1 VPVEPP
7 ELKELALN
15 YLRHPYIK
23 ATHVLVLDDYIRG
36 VDSADCDE
44 FEIFARVSCSNW
56 VGRLWTLQEGRLGK
70 RVWFQ
75 FRDKAVELKAIW
87 EAFKKRRLT
96 GTSMTEFLSTPS
108 GRLFY
113 KIVVRWNMRATSVL
127 DDFAVDSVY
136 YLREAMR
143 FRSVSVPADEALC
156 LFCMAGL
163 DMAIITPV
171 EPSPEARMR
180 VFWSQMQ
187 AVPSGLLLSKCPQK
201 LRAPGFR
208 WAPLKFMGVLPRG
221 DTWGGSG
228 DLAQDSVGR
237 PTPRGLLVPFPGYTC
252 EVTWEKVEGPG
263 GFLFCNGGI
272 WFQVIPCEPWHAES
286 PYQPPDGLQHMA
298 VILSESLHDRAM
310 RCGSLV
316 SGGCVW
322 NDESDGVQGK
332 VDLDDASYGVMGV
345 VVDDDGGTK
354 FVKCVRHVMAKVLA
368 PAEQVFAAHLELP
381 PGFAPQAVE
390 VPKDQR
396 WCVD

>member
-15 YLRHPYIK
+15 YLRYPYIN
-23 ATHVLVLDDYIRG
+23 AAHVLVLDDYLRG

-44 FEIFARVSCSNW
+44 LEIFARVWCSNW

-163 DMAIITPV
+163 DMATITPV
-171 EPSPEARMR
+171 EPSPQARMR

-187 AVPSGLLLSKCPQK
+187 AVPSGLLFSKCPQK
-201 LRAPGFR
+201 LLAPGFR
-208 WAPLKFMGVLPRG
+208 WAPLTFMGVLPRG
-221 DTWGGSG
+221 EYWSGTG
-228 DLAQDSVGR
+228 DLANDSVGK

-252 EVTWEKVEGPG
+252 NVTWEKVEGPG
-263 GFLFCNGGI
+263 MFFFCNGGI
-272 WFQVIPCEPWHAES
+272 WFQLHLLALWHAES
-286 PYQPPDGLQHMA
+286 PYQPPDGQQHMA
-298 VILSESLHDRAM
+298 VILPKSLHDRAM
-310 RCGSLV
+310 TCRSLV
-316 SGGCVW
+316 SEGCDWVE
-322 NDESDGVQGK
+322 ESDGVQGK
-332 VDLDDASYGVMGV
+332 VDSDDVSVGVIGV
-345 VVDDDGGTK
+345 GVDEDGSTK
-354 FVKCVRHVMAKVLA
+354 YAKCVRHVLA
-368 PAEQVFAAHLELP
+368 RVLP
-381 PGFAPQAVE
+381 PAYQVNYFDLGLRPGLALQAVE